1 MKLSTTQQILKERR
15 KVHIA
20 ETNEEKLREQLR
32 QMQAII
38 DRLRG
43 RLDQKDALIEELT
56 TECIRVY
63 LGRPPKALANDH

>member
-1 MKLSTTQQILKERR
+1 MKISATQQILKER
-15 KVHIA
+15 KKAVYA
-20 ETNEEKLREQLR
+20 QQNEEKLRAELR

-43 RLDQKDALIEELT
+43 RLEQKDALIAELT

-63 LGRPPKALANDH
+63 LGQPPKALNDH